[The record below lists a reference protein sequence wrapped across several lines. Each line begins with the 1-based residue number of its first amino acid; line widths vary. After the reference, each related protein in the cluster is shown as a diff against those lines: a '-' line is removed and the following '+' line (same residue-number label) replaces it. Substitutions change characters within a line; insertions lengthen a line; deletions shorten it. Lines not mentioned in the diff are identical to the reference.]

1 MQVSSN
7 IQAMR
12 AAMVEFSASA
22 HNVANASTE
31 GFKTVEVS
39 RIEGPGGPEVM
50 TRRSE
55 HGTDL
60 SEEMVKQMRSVYDFK
75 ANAKVIKF
83 QDEMIG
89 TVVNMM
95 A

>member
-1 MQVSSN
+1 MQISSN

-12 AAMVEFSASA
+12 AATMEFGASA
-22 HNVANASTE
+22 HNVANLSTPDY
-31 GFKTVEVS
+31 KTIEVS
-39 RIEGPGGPEVM
+39 RTEGRGGPEVS
-50 TRRSE
+50 TSRSD
-55 HGTDL
+55 HATDL
-60 SEEMVKQMRSVYDFK
+60 SDEVVKQMRSIYDFK
-75 ANAKVIKF
+75 ANAKVVQF